1 MPSQTIHRRPKQISP
16 LSKTGSITLKI
27 ALLSRAPNCYSSR
40 RLVEAAELAGHEI
53 IVLDYLRCRMDIVP
67 GSPKV
72 FYKGEQ
78 VHIDAIIPRIAASYT
93 FYGAAV
99 VRQFE
104 MGGVLTSNS
113 SLGISQSRNK
123 LRCHQ
128 LLSRKGV
135 DMPITG
141 FAHHIHDIDALLDS
155 VGGTPVILKLL
166 EGSQGKGVVLAE
178 TRKSA
183 ESIIAAFRKLDAN
196 FLVQEY
202 IEEAGGSDI
211 RALVVGKS
219 VVAAMMRTAAEG
231 EFRANLHQGGN
242 ARVIKLT
249 KEEKAL
255 ALHATRAVG
264 LKIAGVDLIRSS
276 RGPLVLEVN
285 SSPGLEGVEKASE
298 KDIAGRIIK
307 FLEKQQ
313 ETKSVAPQ
321 DVLR

>member
-1 MPSQTIHRRPKQISP
+1 M
-16 LSKTGSITLKI
+16 KI
-27 ALLSRAPNCYSSR
+27 ALLSRAPECYSSKR
-40 RLVEAAELAGHEI
+40 IVEAGETAGHEMV
-53 IVLDYLRCRMDIVP
+53 VLDYLRCRMDIAAGDP
-67 GSPKV
+67 AV
-72 FYKGEQ
+72 FYMGER
-78 VHIDAIIPRIAASYT
+78 VNVDAIIPRIAASYT

-104 MGGVLTSNS
+104 MGSVLTANS
-113 SLGISQSRNK
+113 ALGISQSRDK

-135 DMPITG
+135 DMPVTG
-141 FAHHIHDIDALLDS
+141 FAHDIRDIDTLLES
-155 VGGTPVILKLL
+155 VGGTPAILKLL

-178 TRKSA
+178 TRRSA

-211 RALVVGKS
+211 RALVVGNT
-219 VVAAMMRTAAEG
+219 VVGAMMRTAEDG

-242 ARVIKLT
+242 AVVLKLT

-255 ALHATRAVG
+255 ALHATQSVN

-285 SSPGLEGVEKASE
+285 SSPGLEGIENATE

-307 FLEKQQ
+307 FLEKKQKPALA
-313 ETKSVAPQ
+313 T
-321 DVLR
+321 

>member
-1 MPSQTIHRRPKQISP
+1 M
-16 LSKTGSITLKI
+16 KI
-27 ALLSRAPNCYSSR
+27 ALLSRAPECYSSR
-40 RLVEAAELAGHEI
+40 RIVEAGEVAGHEM
-53 IVLDYLRCRMDIVP
+53 IVLDYLRCRMDIKP
-67 GSPKV
+67 GNPTV
-72 FYKGEQ
+72 FYKGER
-78 VHIDAIIPRIAASYT
+78 VEVDAVIPRIAASYT

-113 SLGISQSRNK
+113 SLGVSQSRDK

-141 FAHHIHDIDALLDS
+141 FAHNIHDIDAILDS
-155 VGGTPVILKLL
+155 VGGTPAILKLL

-178 TRKSA
+178 TRRSA

-211 RALVVGKS
+211 RALVVGKT
-219 VVAAMMRTAAEG
+219 VVGAMMRTASDG

-242 ARVIKLT
+242 AVVLKLT

-255 ALHATRAVG
+255 ALHATQSVN
-264 LKIAGVDLIRSS
+264 LKVAGVDLIRSS

-285 SSPGLEGVEKASE
+285 SSPGLEGIETATG

-307 FLEKQQ
+307 FLEKQH
-313 ETKSVAPQ
+313 ETKKPMQSKIAH
-321 DVLR
+321 

>member
-1 MPSQTIHRRPKQISP
+1 MN
-16 LSKTGSITLKI
+16 I
-27 ALLSRAPNCYSSR
+27 ALLTRAPNCYSSR
-40 RLVEAAELAGHEI
+40 RLVEAGEEAGHDMI
-53 IVLDYLRCRMDIVP
+53 ALDYLRCRMDIVP

-78 VHIDAIIPRIAASYT
+78 VHVDAIIPRIAASYT

-113 SLGISQSRNK
+113 SLGVSQSRNK

-135 DMPITG
+135 EMPITG
-141 FAHHIHDIDALLDS
+141 FAHHIQDIDSLLES

-178 TRKSA
+178 TKKSA
-183 ESIIAAFRKLDAN
+183 ESSIAAFRKLDAN
-196 FLVQEY
+196 ILVQEY
-202 IEEAGGSDI
+202 IEEAQGSDI

-219 VVAAMMRTAAEG
+219 VVGAIMRTAAEG
-231 EFRANLHQGGN
+231 EFRANLHQGGR
-242 ARVIKLT
+242 AVVIKLS
-249 KEEKAL
+249 KEEKEL

-285 SSPGLEGVEKASE
+285 SSPGLEGVEKATE

-313 ETKSVAPQ
+313 EAKSAPRQ
-321 DVLR
+321 SVLH

>member
-1 MPSQTIHRRPKQISP
+1 
-16 LSKTGSITLKI
+16 
-27 ALLSRAPNCYSSR
+27 
-40 RLVEAAELAGHEI
+40 
-53 IVLDYLRCRMDIVP
+53 MDIVP

-104 MGGVLTSNS
+104 MGGVFTSNS

-219 VVAAMMRTAAEG
+219 VVAAIMRTAAEG

-242 ARVIKLT
+242 ARVIKHT

-285 SSPGLEGVEKASE
+285 SSPGLEGVEKATE

-313 ETKSVAPQ
+313 KSKSVSPQ
-321 DVLR
+321 AALR

>member
-1 MPSQTIHRRPKQISP
+1 
-16 LSKTGSITLKI
+16 
-27 ALLSRAPNCYSSR
+27 
-40 RLVEAAELAGHEI
+40 
-53 IVLDYLRCRMDIVP
+53 MDITP
-67 GSPKV
+67 GNPAV
-72 FYKGEQ
+72 FYNAEQ
-78 VHIDAIIPRIAASYT
+78 VKVDAIIPRIAASYT

-104 MGGVLTSNS
+104 MGDILTSNS
-113 SLGISQSRNK
+113 SLGISQSRDK

-135 DMPITG
+135 NMPITG
-141 FAHHIHDIDALLDS
+141 FAHHIHDIDMLLDS
-155 VGGTPVILKLL
+155 VGGTPAILKLL

-178 TRKSA
+178 TRRSA

-211 RALVVGKS
+211 RALVVGKT
-219 VVAAMMRTAAEG
+219 VVGAMMRTAADG
-231 EFRANLHQGGN
+231 EFRANLHQGGK
-242 ARVIKLT
+242 AVVLKLS
-249 KEEKAL
+249 KEEKEL
-255 ALHATRAVG
+255 ALHATQSVN
-264 LKIAGVDLIRSS
+264 LKVAGVDLIRSS

-285 SSPGLEGVEKASE
+285 SSPGLEGIEIATG

-313 ETKSVAPQ
+313 ELKKPIQSKIAH
-321 DVLR
+321 

>member
-1 MPSQTIHRRPKQISP
+1 MKV
-16 LSKTGSITLKI
+16 
-27 ALLSRAPNCYSSR
+27 ALLSRAPECYSSR
-40 RLVEAAELAGHEI
+40 RIIEAASEAGHET
-53 IVLDYLRCRMDIVP
+53 VCLDYLRCRMDIAAGDP
-67 GSPKV
+67 AV
-72 FYKGEQ
+72 FYMGERIH
-78 VHIDAIIPRIAASYT
+78 VDAIIPRIAASYT

-104 MGGVLTSNS
+104 MGGVLTANS
-113 SLGISQSRNK
+113 AMGITQSRDK

-141 FAHHIHDIDALLDS
+141 FAHNIHDIDTLLDS
-155 VGGTPVILKLL
+155 VGGTPAILKLL

-178 TRKSA
+178 SRRSA
-183 ESIIAAFRKLDAN
+183 ESIIAAFSKLDAN

-211 RALVVGKS
+211 RALVVGKT
-219 VVAAMMRTAAEG
+219 VVGAMMRTATED

-242 ARVIKLT
+242 AEVIKLT
-249 KEEKAL
+249 KEEKEL
-255 ALHATRAVG
+255 ALKATQSVN
-264 LKIAGVDLIRSS
+264 LKVAGVDLIRSS

-285 SSPGLEGVEKASE
+285 SSPGLEGIETATG

-307 FLEKQQ
+307 YLEKNYLI
-313 ETKSVAPQ
+313 KK
-321 DVLR
+321 DVTEDQAQISSLPVVD

>member
-1 MPSQTIHRRPKQISP
+1 
-16 LSKTGSITLKI
+16 LKI
-27 ALLSRAPNCYSSR
+27 ALLSRAPECYSSR
-40 RLVEAAELAGHEI
+40 RLVEAAQLAGHEI

-104 MGGVLTSNS
+104 MGGVFTSNS

>member
-1 MPSQTIHRRPKQISP
+1 M
-16 LSKTGSITLKI
+16 KI
-27 ALLSRAPNCYSSR
+27 ALLSRAPECYSSR

-104 MGGVLTSNS
+104 MGGVFTSNS

-141 FAHHIHDIDALLDS
+141 FAHNIHDIDALLDS

-211 RALVVGKS
+211 RALVVGKT
-219 VVAAMMRTAAEG
+219 VVGAMMRTAAEG

-242 ARVIKLT
+242 AGVIKLT

-313 ETKSVAPQ
+313 VTKSVAPQ

>member
-1 MPSQTIHRRPKQISP
+1 
-16 LSKTGSITLKI
+16 
-27 ALLSRAPNCYSSR
+27 
-40 RLVEAAELAGHEI
+40 
-53 IVLDYLRCRMDIVP
+53 MDIKP
-67 GSPKV
+67 GNPTV

-78 VHIDAIIPRIAASYT
+78 VRVDAIIPRIAASYT

-141 FAHHIHDIDALLDS
+141 FAHHIHDIDMLLDS
-155 VGGTPVILKLL
+155 VGGTPAILKLL

-178 TRKSA
+178 TRRSA

-211 RALVVGKS
+211 RALVVGKT
-219 VVAAMMRTAAEG
+219 VVGAMMRTAAEG

-242 ARVIKLT
+242 AGVIKLT
-249 KEEKAL
+249 KEEKEL

-285 SSPGLEGVEKASE
+285 SSPGLEGVEKATE

-313 ETKSVAPQ
+313 ETKSVSPQ
-321 DVLR
+321 AALR

>member
-1 MPSQTIHRRPKQISP
+1 M
-16 LSKTGSITLKI
+16 KI
-27 ALLSRAPNCYSSR
+27 ALLSRAPNCYSSKR
-40 RLVEAAELAGHEI
+40 IVEAGETAGHKM
-53 IVLDYLRCRMDIVP
+53 IVLDYLRCRMDIKP
-67 GSPKV
+67 GNPTV
-72 FYKGEQ
+72 FYKGER
-78 VHIDAIIPRIAASYT
+78 VEVDAVIPRIAASYT

-113 SLGISQSRNK
+113 SLGISQSRDK

-135 DMPITG
+135 DMPVTG
-141 FAHHIHDIDALLDS
+141 FAHNIHDIDMLLDS

-178 TRKSA
+178 TRRSA
-183 ESIIAAFRKLDAN
+183 ESIIAAFSKLDAN

-211 RALVVGKS
+211 RVLVVGKT
-219 VVAAMMRTAAEG
+219 VVGAMMRTAADG
-231 EFRANLHQGGN
+231 EFRANLHQGGK
-242 ARVIKLT
+242 AVVLKLS

-255 ALHATRAVG
+255 ALHATQSVN
-264 LKIAGVDLIRSS
+264 LKVAGVDLIRSS
-276 RGPLVLEVN
+276 RGALVLEVN
-285 SSPGLEGVEKASE
+285 SSPGLEGIEAATG

-307 FLEKQQ
+307 FLEKQ
-313 ETKSVAPQ
+313 
-321 DVLR
+321 DVMKKPTIQQIVPEAV

>member
-1 MPSQTIHRRPKQISP
+1 MK
-16 LSKTGSITLKI
+16 L

-40 RLVEAAELAGHEI
+40 RLVEAGEEAGHDM
-53 IVLDYLRCRMDIVP
+53 IVLDYLRCRMDIIP
-67 GSPKV
+67 GNPKI
-72 FYKGEQ
+72 FYKGEIIE
-78 VHIDAIIPRIAASYT
+78 VDAIIPRIAASYT

-104 MGGVLTSNS
+104 MAGVQTSNS

-141 FAHHIHDIDALLDS
+141 FAHNIQDIDSLLES

-202 IEEAGGSDI
+202 IEEAQGSDI

-219 VVAAMMRTAAEG
+219 VIGAIMRTAAEG
-231 EFRANLHQGGN
+231 EFRANLHQGGK
-242 ARVIKLT
+242 AVVVKLT
-249 KEEKAL
+249 KEEKEL
-255 ALHATRAVG
+255 ALQATRAVG

-285 SSPGLEGVEKASE
+285 SSPGLQGVEKATG
-298 KDIAGRIIK
+298 KDIAGRIIN

-313 ETKSVAPQ
+313 QTSPAVRRG
-321 DVLR
+321 VLH

>member
-1 MPSQTIHRRPKQISP
+1 M
-16 LSKTGSITLKI
+16 KI
-27 ALLSRAPNCYSSR
+27 ALLSRAPECYSSR
-40 RLVEAAELAGHEI
+40 RLIEAGENARHEM
-53 IVLDYLRCRMDIVP
+53 IVLDYLRCRMDITP
-67 GSPKV
+67 GNPAV

-78 VHIDAIIPRIAASYT
+78 IHVDAIIPRIAASYT

-113 SLGISQSRNK
+113 SLGISQSRDK

-141 FAHHIHDIDALLDS
+141 FAHHIHDIDMLLDS
-155 VGGTPVILKLL
+155 VGGTPAILKLL

-178 TRKSA
+178 TRRSA

-211 RALVVGKS
+211 RVLVVGKT
-219 VVAAMMRTAAEG
+219 VVGAMMRTASDG
-231 EFRANLHQGGN
+231 EFRANLHQGGK
-242 ARVIKLT
+242 AEALKLS

-255 ALHATRAVG
+255 ALHATQSVN
-264 LKIAGVDLIRSS
+264 LKVAGVDLIRSS

-285 SSPGLEGVEKASE
+285 SSPGLEGIELATG
-298 KDIAGRIIK
+298 KDIAGRIFK

-313 ETKSVAPQ
+313 AMKKPEKQPVATNTLL
-321 DVLR
+321 D

>member
-1 MPSQTIHRRPKQISP
+1 M
-16 LSKTGSITLKI
+16 KI

-40 RLVEAAELAGHEI
+40 RLIESAEEAGHEV
-53 IVLDYLRCRMDIVP
+53 IVLDYLRCRMDITP
-67 GSPKV
+67 GDPAV
-72 FYKGEQ
+72 FYKGER
-78 VHIDAIIPRIAASYT
+78 VHVDAIIPRIASSYT
-93 FYGAAV
+93 FYGSAV

-141 FAHHIHDIDALLDS
+141 FAHHIQDIDSLLES
-155 VGGTPVILKLL
+155 VGGTPAILKLL
-166 EGSQGKGVVLAE
+166 EGAQGKGVVLTE

-219 VVAAMMRTAAEG
+219 VIGAIMRTAAEG
-231 EFRANLHQGGN
+231 EFRANLHQGGK
-242 ARVIKLT
+242 AVVVKLT

-255 ALHATRAVG
+255 ALHATQSVN
-264 LKIAGVDLIRSS
+264 LKVAGVDLIRSS

-285 SSPGLEGVEKASE
+285 SSPGLEGVEKATG

-313 ETKSVAPQ
+313 TAKKPSTVSATSHSV
-321 DVLR
+321 

>member
-1 MPSQTIHRRPKQISP
+1 MN
-16 LSKTGSITLKI
+16 I
-27 ALLSRAPNCYSSR
+27 ALLSRAPECYSSR
-40 RLVEAAELAGHEI
+40 RLVEAGEAAGHEM
-53 IVLDYLRCRMDIVP
+53 IVLDYLRCRMDINP
-67 GSPKV
+67 GNPTV
-72 FYKGEQ
+72 FYKGELIE
-78 VHIDAIIPRIAASYT
+78 VDAVIPRIAASYT

-104 MGGVLTSNS
+104 MGGVLSSNS
-113 SLGISQSRNK
+113 SLGISQSRDK

-141 FAHHIHDIDALLDS
+141 FAHHIQDIDLLLDS
-155 VGGTPVILKLL
+155 VGGTPAILKLL

-178 TRKSA
+178 TKKSA

-211 RALVVGKS
+211 RALVVGKT
-219 VVAAMMRTAAEG
+219 VVGAMMRTAAEG

-242 ARVIKLT
+242 AEVIKLK

-255 ALHATRAVG
+255 ALHATQSVN
-264 LKIAGVDLIRSS
+264 LKVAGVDLIRSS

-285 SSPGLEGVEKASE
+285 SSPGLEGIEVATG

-307 FLEKQQ
+307 FLEKQLAMKKPAKQ
-313 ETKSVAPQ
+313 SVEPIL
-321 DVLR
+321 D

>member
-1 MPSQTIHRRPKQISP
+1 M
-16 LSKTGSITLKI
+16 KI
-27 ALLSRAPNCYSSR
+27 ALLSRAPECYSSR

-53 IVLDYLRCRMDIVP
+53 IVLDYLRCRMDIKP
-67 GSPKV
+67 GNPTV

-78 VHIDAIIPRIAASYT
+78 VRVDAIIPRIAASYT

-141 FAHHIHDIDALLDS
+141 FAHHIHDIDMLLDS

-178 TRKSA
+178 TRRSA

-211 RALVVGKS
+211 RALVVGKT
-219 VVAAMMRTAAEG
+219 VVGAMMRTAAEG

-242 ARVIKLT
+242 AGVIKLS
-249 KEEKAL
+249 KEEKEL

-285 SSPGLEGVEKASE
+285 SSPGLEGVEKATE

-321 DVLR
+321 AALR

>member
-1 MPSQTIHRRPKQISP
+1 M
-16 LSKTGSITLKI
+16 KI
-27 ALLSRAPNCYSSR
+27 ALLSRAPECYSSKR
-40 RLVEAAELAGHEI
+40 IVEAGETAGHEMV
-53 IVLDYLRCRMDIVP
+53 VLDYLRCRMDIAAGDP
-67 GSPKV
+67 AV
-72 FYKGEQ
+72 FYMGER
-78 VHIDAIIPRIAASYT
+78 VNVDAIIPRIAASYT

-104 MGGVLTSNS
+104 MGSVLTANS
-113 SLGISQSRNK
+113 ALGISQSRDK

-135 DMPITG
+135 DMPVTG
-141 FAHHIHDIDALLDS
+141 FAHDIRDIDTLLES
-155 VGGTPVILKLL
+155 VGGTPAILKLL

-178 TRKSA
+178 TRRSA

-211 RALVVGKS
+211 RALVVGNT
-219 VVAAMMRTAAEG
+219 VVGAMMRTAEDG

-242 ARVIKLT
+242 TVVLKLT

-255 ALHATRAVG
+255 ALHATQSVN

-285 SSPGLEGVEKASE
+285 SSPGLEGIENATE

-307 FLEKQQ
+307 FLEKKQKPALA
-313 ETKSVAPQ
+313 T
-321 DVLR
+321 

>member
-1 MPSQTIHRRPKQISP
+1 M
-16 LSKTGSITLKI
+16 KI
-27 ALLSRAPNCYSSR
+27 ALLSRAPECYSSR
-40 RLVEAAELAGHEI
+40 RLIEAGENAGHEM
-53 IVLDYLRCRMDIVP
+53 IVLDYLRCRMDITP
-67 GSPKV
+67 GNPAV

-78 VHIDAIIPRIAASYT
+78 IHVDAIIPRIAASYT

-113 SLGISQSRNK
+113 SLGISQSRDK

-141 FAHHIHDIDALLDS
+141 FAHHIHDIDMLLDS
-155 VGGTPVILKLL
+155 VGGTPAILKLL

-178 TRKSA
+178 TRRSA

-211 RALVVGKS
+211 RVLVVGKT
-219 VVAAMMRTAAEG
+219 VVGAMMRTASDG
-231 EFRANLHQGGN
+231 EFRANLHQGGK
-242 ARVIKLT
+242 AEALKLS

-255 ALHATRAVG
+255 ALHATQSVN
-264 LKIAGVDLIRSS
+264 LKVAGVDLIRSS
-276 RGPLVLEVN
+276 
-285 SSPGLEGVEKASE
+285 
-298 KDIAGRIIK
+298 
-307 FLEKQQ
+307 
-313 ETKSVAPQ
+313 
-321 DVLR
+321 

>member
-1 MPSQTIHRRPKQISP
+1 M
-16 LSKTGSITLKI
+16 KI
-27 ALLSRAPNCYSSR
+27 ALLSRAPECYSSK
-40 RLVEAAELAGHEI
+40 RLFEAGISAGHEM
-53 IVLDYLRCRMDIVP
+53 IVLDYLRCRMDITP
-67 GSPKV
+67 GNPAV
-72 FYKGEQ
+72 FYMGER
-78 VHIDAIIPRIAASYT
+78 VFVDAIIPRIAASYT

-104 MGGVLTSNS
+104 MGGVVTANS
-113 SLGISQSRNK
+113 ALGISQSRNK

-141 FAHHIHDIDALLDS
+141 FAHDIRDIDTLLES

-178 TRKSA
+178 TRRSA

-211 RALVVGKS
+211 RALVVGKT
-219 VVAAMMRTAAEG
+219 VVGAMMRTAADG
-231 EFRANLHQGGN
+231 EFRANLHQGGK
-242 ARVIKLT
+242 AVVLKLS

-255 ALHATRAVG
+255 ALHATQSVG
-264 LKIAGVDLIRSS
+264 LKVAGVDLIRSR

-285 SSPGLEGVEKASE
+285 SSPGLEGVENVTG
-298 KDIAGRIIK
+298 KDIAGRIIH
-307 FLEKQQ
+307 FLEKKIPVR
-313 ETKSVAPQ
+313 TST
-321 DVLR
+321 

>member
-1 MPSQTIHRRPKQISP
+1 MN
-16 LSKTGSITLKI
+16 I
-27 ALLSRAPNCYSSR
+27 ALLSRYPDCYSSR
-40 RLVEAAELAGHEI
+40 RLVEAGVIAGHEVV
-53 IVLDYLRCRMDIVP
+53 VLDYLRCRMDIAA
-67 GSPKV
+67 GDTAV
-72 FYKGEQ
+72 FYMGERVQ
-78 VHIDAIIPRIAASYT
+78 VDAIIPRIAASYT

-104 MGGVLTSNS
+104 MGGVLTANS
-113 SLGISQSRNK
+113 ALGISQSRDK

-141 FAHHIHDIDALLDS
+141 FAHDIRDIDTLLES
-155 VGGTPVILKLL
+155 VGGTPAILKLL

-178 TRKSA
+178 TRRSA

-211 RALVVGKS
+211 RALVVGKT
-219 VVAAMMRTAAEG
+219 VVGAMMRTASDG

-242 ARVIKLT
+242 AVVLKLT

-255 ALHATRAVG
+255 ALHATQSVN

-285 SSPGLEGVEKASE
+285 SSPGLEGIETATG

-307 FLEKQQ
+307 FLEKQH
-313 ETKSVAPQ
+313 ETKKPMQSKIAH
-321 DVLR
+321 

>member
-1 MPSQTIHRRPKQISP
+1 
-16 LSKTGSITLKI
+16 LKI

-53 IVLDYLRCRMDIVP
+53 IVLDYLRCRMDIIP
-67 GSPKV
+67 GNPKI
-72 FYKGEQ
+72 FYKGEIIE
-78 VHIDAIIPRIAASYT
+78 VDAIIPRIAASYT

-104 MGGVLTSNS
+104 MAGVQTSNS

-141 FAHHIHDIDALLDS
+141 FAHNIQDIDSLLES

-178 TRKSA
+178 SRKSA

-202 IEEAGGSDI
+202 IEEAQGS
-211 RALVVGKS
+211 KS
-219 VVAAMMRTAAEG
+219 VIGAIMRTAAEG
-231 EFRANLHQGGN
+231 EFRANLHQGGK
-242 ARVIKLT
+242 AVVVKLT
-249 KEEKAL
+249 KEEKEL
-255 ALHATRAVG
+255 ALQATRAVG

-285 SSPGLEGVEKASE
+285 SSPGLEGVEKATG
-298 KDIAGRIIK
+298 KDIAGRIIN

-313 ETKSVAPQ
+313 QTSPAVRSG
-321 DVLR
+321 VLH

>member
-1 MPSQTIHRRPKQISP
+1 M
-16 LSKTGSITLKI
+16 KI
-27 ALLSRAPNCYSSR
+27 ALLSRAPECYSSR
-40 RLVEAAELAGHEI
+40 RLVEAAQLAGHEI

-104 MGGVLTSNS
+104 MAGVLTSNS

-141 FAHHIHDIDALLDS
+141 FAHNIHDIDALLDS

-178 TRKSA
+178 TSRSA

-211 RALVVGKS
+211 RALVVGKT
-219 VVAAMMRTAAEG
+219 VVGGMMRNAAEG
-231 EFRANLHQGGN
+231 EFRANLHQGGK
-242 ARVIKLT
+242 AIVIKLS
-249 KEEKAL
+249 KEEKEL

-285 SSPGLEGVEKASE
+285 SSPGLEGVEKATG

-313 ETKSVAPQ
+313 EAKSVSPQ
-321 DVLR
+321 AALR

>member
-1 MPSQTIHRRPKQISP
+1 MN
-16 LSKTGSITLKI
+16 I
-27 ALLSRAPNCYSSR
+27 ALLSRYPDCYSSR
-40 RLVEAAELAGHEI
+40 RLVEAGVIAGHEVV
-53 IVLDYLRCRMDIVP
+53 VLDYLRCRMDIVAGDP
-67 GSPKV
+67 AV
-72 FYKGEQ
+72 FYMGERVQ
-78 VHIDAIIPRIAASYT
+78 VDAIIPRIAASYT

-104 MGGVLTSNS
+104 MGGVLTANS
-113 SLGISQSRNK
+113 ALGISQSRDK

-141 FAHHIHDIDALLDS
+141 FAHNIHDIDTLLDS
-155 VGGTPVILKLL
+155 VGGTPAILKLL

-178 TRKSA
+178 TRRSA

-211 RALVVGKS
+211 RALVVGKT
-219 VVAAMMRTAAEG
+219 VVGAMMRTASDG

-242 ARVIKLT
+242 AVVLKLT

-255 ALHATRAVG
+255 ALHATQSVN
-264 LKIAGVDLIRSS
+264 LKVAGVDLIRSR

-285 SSPGLEGVEKASE
+285 SSPGLEGIETATG

-307 FLEKQQ
+307 FLEKQH
-313 ETKSVAPQ
+313 ETKKPMQSKIAH
-321 DVLR
+321 

>member
-1 MPSQTIHRRPKQISP
+1 M
-16 LSKTGSITLKI
+16 
-27 ALLSRAPNCYSSR
+27 
-40 RLVEAAELAGHEI
+40 V
-53 IVLDYLRCRMDIVP
+53 VLDYLRCRMDITP
-67 GSPKV
+67 GNPTV
-72 FYKGEQ
+72 FYKGEL
-78 VHIDAIIPRIAASYT
+78 VAVDVIIPRIAASYT

-104 MGGVLTSNS
+104 MGGVLTANS
-113 SLGISQSRNK
+113 ALGISQSRNK

-155 VGGTPVILKLL
+155 VGGTPAILKLL

-178 TRKSA
+178 TKKSA

-202 IEEAGGSDI
+202 IKEAGGSDI
-211 RALVVGKS
+211 RALVIGKTVVG
-219 VVAAMMRTAAEG
+219 AMMRTAAEG
-231 EFRANLHQGGN
+231 EFRANLHQGGK
-242 ARVIKLT
+242 AIVIKLS
-249 KEEKAL
+249 KEEKEL
-255 ALHATRAVG
+255 ALQATRAVG
-264 LKIAGVDLIRSS
+264 LKVAGVDLIRSS

-285 SSPGLEGVEKASE
+285 SSPGLEGVEKATE

-313 ETKSVAPQ
+313 EAKTVAPQ
-321 DVLR
+321 DALR

>member
-1 MPSQTIHRRPKQISP
+1 M
-16 LSKTGSITLKI
+16 KI
-27 ALLSRAPNCYSSR
+27 ALLSRAPECYSSR
-40 RLVEAAELAGHEI
+40 RLLEAGENSGHDI
-53 IVLDYLRCRMDIVP
+53 IVLDYLRCRMDIAAGDP
-67 GSPKV
+67 AV
-72 FYKGEQ
+72 FYMGER
-78 VHIDAIIPRIAASYT
+78 VEVDAIIPRIAASYT

-104 MGGVLTSNS
+104 MGGVLSANS
-113 SLGISQSRNK
+113 ALGISQSRDK

-141 FAHHIHDIDALLDS
+141 FAHDIRDIDTLLES
-155 VGGTPVILKLL
+155 VGGTPAILKLL

-178 TRKSA
+178 TRRSA

-211 RALVVGKS
+211 RVLVVGKT
-219 VVAAMMRTAAEG
+219 VVGAMMRTAADG
-231 EFRANLHQGGN
+231 EFRANLHQGGE
-242 ARVIKLT
+242 AVVIKLS

-255 ALHATRAVG
+255 ALHATQSVN
-264 LKIAGVDLIRSS
+264 LKVAGVDLIRSR

-285 SSPGLEGVEKASE
+285 SSPGLEGIEQATG
-298 KDIAGRIIK
+298 KDIATRIIT
-307 FLEKQQ
+307 FLEKQLSMKKPAKQ
-313 ETKSVAPQ
+313 IATP
-321 DVLR
+321 

>member
-1 MPSQTIHRRPKQISP
+1 M
-16 LSKTGSITLKI
+16 KI
-27 ALLSRAPNCYSSR
+27 ALLSRAPECYSSR
-40 RLVEAAELAGHEI
+40 RIVEAGEVAGHEM
-53 IVLDYLRCRMDIVP
+53 IVLDYLRCRMDIKP
-67 GSPKV
+67 GNPTV
-72 FYKGEQ
+72 FYKGER
-78 VHIDAIIPRIAASYT
+78 VEVDAVIPRIAASYT

-113 SLGISQSRNK
+113 SLGVSQSRDK

-141 FAHHIHDIDALLDS
+141 FAHNIHDIDALLDS
-155 VGGTPVILKLL
+155 VGGTPAILKLL

-178 TRKSA
+178 TRRSA

-211 RALVVGKS
+211 RALVVGKT
-219 VVAAMMRTAAEG
+219 VVGAMMRTAAEG

-242 ARVIKLT
+242 AVVLKLT

-255 ALHATRAVG
+255 ALHATQSVN
-264 LKIAGVDLIRSS
+264 LKVAGVDLIRSS

-285 SSPGLEGVEKASE
+285 SSPGLEGIETATG

-307 FLEKQQ
+307 FLEKQH
-313 ETKSVAPQ
+313 ETKKPAKVETTPSP
-321 DVLR
+321 L

>member
-1 MPSQTIHRRPKQISP
+1 MK
-16 LSKTGSITLKI
+16 L

-40 RLVEAAELAGHEI
+40 RLVEAGEEAGHDM
-53 IVLDYLRCRMDIVP
+53 IVLDYLRCRMDIIP
-67 GSPKV
+67 GNPKI
-72 FYKGEQ
+72 FYKGEIIE
-78 VHIDAIIPRIAASYT
+78 VDAIIPRIAASYT

-104 MGGVLTSNS
+104 MAGVQTSNS

-141 FAHHIHDIDALLDS
+141 FAHNIRDIDSLLES
-155 VGGTPVILKLL
+155 VGGTPAILKLL

-202 IEEAGGSDI
+202 IEEAQGSDI

-219 VVAAMMRTAAEG
+219 VIGAIMRTAAEG
-231 EFRANLHQGGN
+231 EFRANLHQGGK
-242 ARVIKLT
+242 AVVIKLT
-249 KEEKAL
+249 KEEKEL
-255 ALHATRAVG
+255 ALQATRAVG

-285 SSPGLEGVEKASE
+285 SSPGLEGVEKATG
-298 KDIAGRIIK
+298 KDIAGRIIN

-313 ETKSVAPQ
+313 QTSPAVRRG
-321 DVLR
+321 VLH

>member
-1 MPSQTIHRRPKQISP
+1 
-16 LSKTGSITLKI
+16 
-27 ALLSRAPNCYSSR
+27 
-40 RLVEAAELAGHEI
+40 
-53 IVLDYLRCRMDIVP
+53 MDIVP

-104 MGGVLTSNS
+104 MGGVFTSNS

-141 FAHHIHDIDALLDS
+141 FAHHIHDIDMLLDS
-155 VGGTPVILKLL
+155 VGGTPAILKLL

-178 TRKSA
+178 TRRSA

-219 VVAAMMRTAAEG
+219 VVAAIMRTATEG

-255 ALHATRAVG
+255 ALHAARAVG

-285 SSPGLEGVEKASE
+285 SSPGLEGVEKATE

-313 ETKSVAPQ
+313 ETKSVAPH